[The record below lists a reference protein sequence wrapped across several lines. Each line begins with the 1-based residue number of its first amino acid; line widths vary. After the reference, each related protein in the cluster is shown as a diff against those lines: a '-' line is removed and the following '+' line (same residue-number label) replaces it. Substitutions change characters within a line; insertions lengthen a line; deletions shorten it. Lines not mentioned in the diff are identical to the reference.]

1 VAITVTQLTSF
12 LAVIRGGSVTAA
24 AEQLVVTQPSVSAAV
39 AALSRELGVDLTER
53 AGRGV
58 VPTRAGEAF
67 APYASDVLGLLDQ
80 GRRVALEAAGAAARE
95 LRIAAV
101 TTAAEYIVVPLIK
114 AYAALRPD
122 VSVTVSVDNR
132 EGVFTSVLEH
142 RADVA
147 IGGRPPGDG
156 GLVGTPFLDN
166 EIVAITAPDDPLVG
180 NPDVPIAALAER
192 PWLLRE
198 RGSGT
203 RKMVEDYLA
212 EHGLTPVA
220 LTLGSNGAI
229 KHAAQAGL
237 GVSLQSR
244 LAVQLEL
251 AQERL
256 ATIALREP
264 PAARKWYVIRAATG
278 PVREATAA
286 FTSFVSSPA
295 AREALSAVPAT

>member
-1 VAITVTQLTSF
+1 
-12 LAVIRGGSVTAA
+12 
-24 AEQLVVTQPSVSAAV
+24 
-39 AALSRELGVDLTER
+39 
-53 AGRGV
+53 
-58 VPTRAGEAF
+58 
-67 APYASDVLGLLDQ
+67 
-80 GRRVALEAAGAAARE
+80 
-95 LRIAAV
+95 
-101 TTAAEYIVVPLIK
+101 
-114 AYAALRPD
+114 
-122 VSVTVSVDNR
+122 
-132 EGVFTSVLEH
+132 
-142 RADVA
+142 
-147 IGGRPPGDG
+147 
-156 GLVGTPFLDN
+156 
-166 EIVAITAPDDPLVG
+166 
-180 NPDVPIAALAER
+180 
-192 PWLLRE
+192 
-198 RGSGT
+198 
-203 RKMVEDYLA
+203 MVEDYLA

-251 AQERL
+251 AQDRL

>member
-1 VAITVTQLTSF
+1 
-12 LAVIRGGSVTAA
+12 
-24 AEQLVVTQPSVSAAV
+24 
-39 AALSRELGVDLTER
+39 
-53 AGRGV
+53 
-58 VPTRAGEAF
+58 
-67 APYASDVLGLLDQ
+67 
-80 GRRVALEAAGAAARE
+80 

-142 RADVA
+142 HADVA

-156 GLVGTPFLDN
+156 GLVGTPFLEN
-166 EIVAITAPDDPLVG
+166 EIVAITTPDDPLVG
-180 NPDVPIAALAER
+180 KPDVPIEALAER

-251 AQERL
+251 AQDRL

-264 PAARKWYVIRAATG
+264 PAAREWYVIRAATG